1 MPQFRYLAKDASG
14 NLVRATIDAP
24 DRRAL
29 MLTLRA
35 KTLQL
40 VKVEHEQPERLDWSE
55 SLRRLHPFHYLP
67 PTRGQ
72 VELLMEQLSVLLRS
86 GMSLLAALRTV
97 GEQARFA
104 PLRTIIEDTSRR
116 IQTGHS
122 LAEAMS
128 RHRCFPE
135 LIVQLIRV
143 GEQTGELDFVCQQA
157 AKNLERQ
164 RANRSRLLT
173 AVAYPLFVA
182 TAATAVASFMVFYVI
197 PKLQSFLSGLGRQLP
212 PMTQR
217 LLDFSTWMQT
227 NGLYL
232 AVAFA
237 GGLALLIIT
246 YRTAA
251 GRVWLDRMLLR
262 VPLIGNVF
270 RLSGTVAFAGA
281 MSVLTRSGVTI
292 LDGLQTVERL
302 QGNRYLANCVGQVRR
317 AVLTGGDMSSTLQD
331 QRGFSPML
339 PGMVRVGE
347 DTGQLDEVLEHV
359 ADFHDAQLEKLIR
372 RLGAILEP
380 TMIILVGAMVGYVYM
395 SFFVA
400 IYNVGGGFR

>member
-1 MPQFRYLAKDASG
+1 MPNYRYLAKDAAG
-14 NLVRATIDAP
+14 NLVRATIMAA

-29 MLTLRA
+29 LQALRGR
-35 KTLQL
+35 TLQL
-40 VKVEHEQPERLDWSE
+40 LKVEREEPEGLRWGE
-55 SLRRLHPFHYLP
+55 SLRRLHPLNQLP

-72 VELLMEQLSVLLRS
+72 VELMMEQLSVLLRS

-97 GEQARFA
+97 GEQARFD
-104 PLRTIIEDTSRR
+104 PLRRTVEDLSRR

-122 LAEAMS
+122 LAAAMD

-157 AKNLERQ
+157 ARNLERQ
-164 RANRSRLLT
+164 RINRSRLLT

-182 TAATAVASFMVFYVI
+182 AAATAVAAFMVFHVI
-197 PKLQSFLSGLGRQLP
+197 PKLRDFLQGLGRQLP

-227 NGLYL
+227 HGMILMVL
-232 AVAFA
+232 LVVAV
-237 GGLALLIIT
+237 LLLGFG
-246 YRTAA
+246 YRTPR
-251 GRVWLDRMLLR
+251 GRVWIDRVLLR
-262 VPLIGNVF
+262 LPVIGNAF
-270 RLSGTVAFAGA
+270 RLAGTVSFASA

-302 QGNRYLANCVGQVRR
+302 QGNRHLAECVGQIRR
-317 AVLTGGDMSSTLQD
+317 AVLAGGDMSGALQD
-331 QRGFSPML
+331 QQGFAPML
-339 PGMVRVGE
+339 AGMVRVGE

-359 ADFHDAQLEKLIR
+359 ADFHDAQLEKSIR
-372 RLGAILEP
+372 RLGALLEP
-380 TMIILVGAMVGYVYM
+380 AMIIIVGAMVGYVYM

-400 IYNVGGGFR
+400 IYNVGGSFR

>member
-1 MPQFRYLAKDASG
+1 MPNFRYLAKDASG
-14 NLVRATIDAP
+14 NLVRATISAP

-29 MLTLRA
+29 LVALRGR
-35 KTLQL
+35 TLQL
-40 VKVEHEQPERLDWSE
+40 LKVEHEEQDGLHWAE
-55 SLRRLHPFHYLP
+55 SLRRLHPLNHLP

-72 VELLMEQLSVLLRS
+72 VELMMEQLSVLLRS

-104 PLRTIIEDTSRR
+104 PLRQTIEILSRR
-116 IQTGHS
+116 IQAGHS
-122 LAEAMS
+122 LAEAMN
-128 RHRCFPE
+128 RQRCFPE

-157 AKNLERQ
+157 ARTLERQ

-182 TAATAVASFMVFYVI
+182 TAATGVAGFMVFYVI
-197 PKLQSFLSGLGRQLP
+197 PKLRNFLNGLGRQLP

-217 LLDFSTWMQT
+217 LLDFSTWIQT
-227 NGLYL
+227 NGVYL
-232 AVAFA
+232 AVAMA
-237 GGLALLIIT
+237 VAMILLVMT

-251 GRVWLDRMLLR
+251 GRVWIDRMLLR
-262 VPLIGNVF
+262 LPVIGNVF
-270 RLSGTVAFAGA
+270 RLAGTVSFASA

-302 QGNRYLANCVGQVRR
+302 QGNRHLAECVGQVRR
-317 AVLTGGDMSSTLQD
+317 AVLAGGDMSGELQG
-331 QRGFSPML
+331 QQGFSPML
-339 PGMVRVGE
+339 SGMVRVGE
-347 DTGQLDEVLEHV
+347 DTGQLDEVLQHV

-372 RLGAILEP
+372 RLGAMLEP
-380 TMIILVGAMVGYVYM
+380 AMIIIVGVMVGYVYM

-400 IYNVGGGFR
+400 IYNVGGSFR